1 MMRCVL
7 FRFPLLGAAVAGI
20 LEPAERGD
28 VQGLALGRCLATGT
42 GCVHSTR
49 FGSEVIGLLLKQAWI
64 SSILEHL
71 YCLPGIFGHKIC
83 N

>member
-1 MMRCVL
+1 MIRCVL

-28 VQGLALGRCLATGT
+28 RQGRPLGTRCLATGT

-49 FGSEVIGLLLKQAWI
+49 FGSEAICLL
-64 SSILEHL
+64 
-71 YCLPGIFGHKIC
+71 P
-83 N
+83 